1 MNKSTVS
8 DFRSVK
14 QTKIDKY
21 RQTNGG
27 ETVTHSD
34 REMWRI
40 NIENDADQAC
50 SIYGAAAV
58 DSVFQRYDATC
69 FDDLSHSYYEEVF
82 GDLELMIYDN

>member
-40 NIENDADQAC
+40 NIENDADQAF

-69 FDDLSHSYYEEVF
+69 FDDLSPSYYEEVF